1 MRLKSILVIGIMV
14 FMASFQ
20 VVSAQCRM
28 PEENLRPVISK
39 FNPFFTD
46 HVWEDD
52 SKTETARMDPDRM
65 LIIRQKSCL
74 RHHVLF
80 TLIIEK
86 TAIEDNDRFW
96 ITEAL
101 VLLKRAYF
109 DQNEYLEYK
118 TDFEK
123 AFVRQF
129 QANGVNTNFTF
140 PVNDRTFICR
150 IENEEWGAKIK
161 IESVKFVL
169 NEKVRQPG
177 IAREEDDGWFGG
189 RPPRP

>member
-1 MRLKSILVIGIMV
+1 MSIKHYFIAYLALLSLP
-14 FMASFQ
+14 MAGN
-20 VVSAQCRM
+20 AQCRL
-28 PEENLRPVISK
+28 PEESLTPIISK

-46 HVWEDD
+46 HVWEND

-65 LIIRQKSCL
+65 VIIRQKSCL

-86 TAIEDNDRFW
+86 AAVEDNDRFW

-109 DQNEYLEYK
+109 DQPEYLEYK

-150 IENEEWGAKIK
+150 IESEDWGAKIK
-161 IESVKFVL
+161 VESVKFVL
-169 NEKVRQPG
+169 TEKVRQPG
-177 IAREEDDGWFGG
+177 IAREEDDGWYSG
-189 RPPRP
+189 RPPRPN